1 MPVQNMI
8 MLTRAKKLCQC
19 STWSSSALG
28 SREHGHTSTAGVVIH
43 HGQWDSTHREWFSPR
58 ATAMRQIPCDVSMSP
73 LWTAWRSCSCS
84 PSTGGMSFRRVFTY
98 LQAQP
103 DQCQVL
109 SVPEASTLPD
119 NSESSQP
126 QSCIVELDTSMRLYC
141 SMTSS
146 SNWWHGWE
154 NTSS

>member
-1 MPVQNMI
+1 M
-8 MLTRAKKLCQC
+8 
-19 STWSSSALG
+19 
-28 SREHGHTSTAGVVIH
+28 H
-43 HGQWDSTHREWFSPR
+43 HGQRDSTHREWFSPK

-109 SVPEASTLPD
+109 SVSAVSTPPD
-119 NSESSQP
+119 NPKSSQP
-126 QSCIVELDTSMRLYC
+126 TKLHCGAGHIHEALLLETSPP
-141 SMTSS
+141 S
-146 SNWWHGWE
+146 WGHGWE
-154 NTSS
+154 KTSS